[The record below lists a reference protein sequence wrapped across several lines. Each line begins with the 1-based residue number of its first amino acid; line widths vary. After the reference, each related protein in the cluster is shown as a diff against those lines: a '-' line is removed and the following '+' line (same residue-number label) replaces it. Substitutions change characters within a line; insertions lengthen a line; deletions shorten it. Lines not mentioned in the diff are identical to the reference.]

1 MVEVK
6 RSNPHW
12 GLDLVS
18 HFGRAGVATRFASY
32 ENVSRTD
39 SWLLI

>member
-39 SWLLI
+39 SWLMI